1 MSAPDAGFRVLLRM
15 QVRDGAG
22 FERAWLAV
30 GSSVTGHPAN
40 RGQWLLRD
48 TDDPCVY
55 YIISDWTDE
64 ASFRE
69 FEHSPVHV
77 WHREQL
83 HPYRESGSMATM
95 STVYHLGAGKR
106 QAEPETAPR

>member
-1 MSAPDAGFRVLLRM
+1 MGTPGRTFRVLLRL

-30 GSSVTGHPAN
+30 GDSVTGHPAN
-40 RGQWLLRD
+40 LGQWLMRD
-48 TDDPCVY
+48 TADDAVY

-69 FEHSPVHV
+69 FEHSRVHV

-95 STVYHLGAGKR
+95 SVVHHLSPGG
-106 QAEPETAPR
+106 QPAEPETEPR